1 MKKLAMS
8 GVILATALTLSIQ
21 VQAGIRDYSR
31 STIGQ
36 GNLIHESVEK
46 DSMRYKETETKAKET
61 HANAPVLWEW
71 DDIDFR

>member
-1 MKKLAMS
+1 MKNLTMS
-8 GVILATALTLSIQ
+8 GVILATALTLSLQ

-36 GNLIHESVEK
+36 GDLIHESVKK
-46 DSMRYKETETKAKET
+46 DSMMLKGNEMRAKET
-61 HANAPVLWEW
+61 HNSNSAWKW